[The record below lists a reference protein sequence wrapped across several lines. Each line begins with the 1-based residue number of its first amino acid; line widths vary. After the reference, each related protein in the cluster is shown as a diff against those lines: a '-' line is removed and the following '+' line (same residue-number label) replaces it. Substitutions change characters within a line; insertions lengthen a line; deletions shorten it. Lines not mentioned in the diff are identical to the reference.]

1 MILDHYINLKY
12 TTAGYDIFQLK
23 KCICP
28 LATIEILVS
37 VLLLGKKY
45 KIYRSDIHIVGWFY
59 QWRGKFFQKQI
70 FSKCMLFVAIWDKLT
85 NKHIS
90 HWPQGKGDARLENY
104 KIKFNKYKTTLH

>member
-37 VLLLGKKY
+37 VLLLGKKNT
-45 KIYRSDIHIVGWFY
+45 
-59 QWRGKFFQKQI
+59 KFTGLIFI
-70 FSKCMLFVAIWDKLT
+70 LLDDFINEEENFSKSKYLANVCCLLLYEINLPINIFLIDLKAKGMLD
-85 NKHIS
+85 
-90 HWPQGKGDARLENY
+90 
-104 KIKFNKYKTTLH
+104 